1 MLQFVIPA
9 ALLAA
14 AGLIVPVLIHLWRP
28 PARTIRLGS
37 LRFLNTVPGRRL
49 RDLRWRDRLLL
60 VVRVTLLIA
69 LAVLL
74 AQPLWVHV
82 ALGPQRWALRSPG
95 AKFDAAAQRTWDE
108 RLAQGYQ
115 PRWLAPGFPDASN
128 GGPAP
133 AGAWMDAWSL
143 LREADARVAPAS
155 QLAIF
160 APPRL
165 ALLRGER
172 PALAHSEAAWVAT
185 PAADANFPDAWLE
198 SLSVARDGR
207 GLRGMIGSTSETGTR
222 SSLLVIAAPADTPAV
237 TDVAT
242 GATLELRKTNDLV
255 SGRLTTSKPEAW
267 LPARVWRPVRAAIV
281 HGPARVED
289 VRYLGAA
296 IRAAAEVAGREI
308 TLEVREETTTTI
320 LPEADWVFRIGVAP
334 LSAPLSRVLAEN
346 SVNVV
351 SDAPLEAAEESAQT
365 WFVAP
370 EDPADVDGLRLWKRV
385 APARDAR
392 TVIWSDGFGAPLLT
406 YSGEGRAERWQFLS
420 RFHPEWSDWVRSGA
434 FPGWIRSLVLRDF
447 AAANHP
453 ARDRRLADARQIEPA
468 RAARDLEAVTL
479 TQPADRTTDL
489 HAWLWSIG
497 ALLLALERWLSLRSS
512 PAPSIATPRAPAAK
526 SEILEVSR

>member
-1 MLQFVIPA
+1 MLQFVIPI

-28 PARTIRLGS
+28 PARTVRLGS
-37 LRFLNTVPGRRL
+37 LRFLTAVPGRRL

-60 VVRVTLLIA
+60 LVRVALLIA

-82 ALGPQRWALRSPG
+82 AQGPQRWALRSPG
-95 AKFDAAAQRTWDE
+95 AKFDAATQQIWDDH
-108 RLAQGYQ
+108 LAQGYQ
-115 PRWLAPGFPDASN
+115 PRWLAPGFLDASDDTIT
-128 GGPAP
+128 P
-133 AGAWMDAWSL
+133 AGAWIDAWSL
-143 LREADARVAPAS
+143 LREIDARVPHGS
-155 QLAIF
+155 QLAVF
-160 APPRL
+160 APPRIT
-165 ALLRGER
+165 LLRGER
-172 PALAHSEAAWVAT
+172 PALTHSEVAWVAT
-185 PAADANFPDAWLE
+185 PAADASSPVSWLE
-198 SLSVARDGR
+198 ALNVARDGR

-222 SSLLVIAAPADTPAV
+222 SSLLVIAAPADTPSV
-237 TDVAT
+237 TDAAT
-242 GATLELRKTNDLV
+242 GSTLELRKTNDSV
-255 SGRLTTSKPEAW
+255 SGRLTARKPEAW

-281 HGPARVED
+281 HGPTRLED

-334 LSAPLSRVLAEN
+334 LSAPLSSVLAEN
-346 SVNVV
+346 NVNVA
-351 SDAPLEAAEESAQT
+351 SDAPLEAAEESAPT

-385 APARDAR
+385 AAGREAR

-406 YSGEGRAERWQFLS
+406 YSREGRAERWQFLS
-420 RFHPEWSDWVRSGA
+420 RFHPEWSDWVRNGA

-447 AAANHP
+447 AGANNP

-468 RAARDLEAVTL
+468 RAAPDIESVTL

-489 HAWLWSIG
+489 HPWLWSIA

-512 PAPSIATPRAPAAK
+512 PAPSIAAPRAPAAK
-526 SEILEVSR
+526 PEILEVSR